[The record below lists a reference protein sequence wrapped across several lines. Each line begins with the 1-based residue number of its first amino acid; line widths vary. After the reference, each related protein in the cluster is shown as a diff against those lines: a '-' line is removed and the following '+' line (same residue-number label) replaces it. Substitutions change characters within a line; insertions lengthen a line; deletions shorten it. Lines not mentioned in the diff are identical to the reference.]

1 MLEDMKDLKTNL
13 CWETIK
19 IRTNQT
25 LSKQKEAIMTMQ
37 KSMKYKTVKQ
47 RKVND
52 LKSWFFE
59 QLNKIDKHLSRKTP
73 KVKGMNYQYQERK

>member
-19 IRTNQT
+19 IRTNQK
-25 LSKQKEAIMTMQ
+25 LQ

>member
-59 QLNKIDKHLSRKTP
+59 
-73 KVKGMNYQYQERK
+73 

>member
-59 QLNKIDKHLSRKTP
+59 QLNKIDKH
-73 KVKGMNYQYQERK
+73 

>member
-1 MLEDMKDLKTNL
+1 MLEDMKGLKTNL

-19 IRTNQT
+19 IRTNQA

-37 KSMKYKTVKQ
+37 KSMRYKTEKQ

-52 LKSWFFE
+52 LKS
-59 QLNKIDKHLSRKTP
+59 
-73 KVKGMNYQYQERK
+73 